1 MCIRDRV
8 SAIGLVYTVLHT
20 SDNKRVVIPN
30 GSLSNSP
37 LTNVTGQNVRRVD
50 VLVGIGYSA
59 DLKEAKEVIEKIYR
73 THPLVLQEE
82 PIQTFVSELADSAV
96 MIGGRGWTE
105 TDNYWTVLW
114 DITESVKLEFDKRG
128 IEIPFQQ
135 MDIHIVSDGNNDE
148 KKQQP
153 AEERRVQIQKRTEKK
168 ET

>member
-1 MCIRDRV
+1 MCIRD
-8 SAIGLVYTVLHT
+8 S
-20 SDNKRVVIPN
+20 
-30 GSLSNSP
+30 
-37 LTNVTGQNVRRVD
+37 
-50 VLVGIGYSA
+50 
-59 DLKEAKEVIEKIYR
+59 
-73 THPLVLQEE
+73 
-82 PIQTFVSELADSAV
+82 
-96 MIGGRGWTE
+96 
-105 TDNYWTVLW
+105 YWTVLW